1 MQQFSVKWRPV
12 LVVLGLIGL
21 LFLVMNFNQR
31 MAEYDRLERQLETVR
46 NEATA
51 VMQTQEAML
60 TEVAY
65 ATSVDAVEKW
75 AYEDGRWVRSG
86 ENPVIPVPA
95 EHATPTPVPPPTQ
108 TVEQLPN
115 WRIWWELFF
124 GDHN

>member
-1 MQQFSVKWRPV
+1 MQQFSVKWRPI

-46 NEATA
+46 SEATV
-51 VMQTQEAML
+51 VMQTQAAML
-60 TEVAY
+60 TKLAY
-65 ATSVDAVEKW
+65 ATSVDSVEEW
-75 AYEDGRWVRSG
+75 AYEQGRWVRAG
-86 ENPVIPVPA
+86 ETPVIPVPA
-95 EHATPTPVPPPTQ
+95 EYATPTPVPPLTQ
-108 TVEQLPN
+108 TAQQLPN